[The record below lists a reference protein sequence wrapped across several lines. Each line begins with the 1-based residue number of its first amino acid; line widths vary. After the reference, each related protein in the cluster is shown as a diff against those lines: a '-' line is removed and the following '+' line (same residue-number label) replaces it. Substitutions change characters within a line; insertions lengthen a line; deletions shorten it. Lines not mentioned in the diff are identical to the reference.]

1 MLHERNN
8 FVNRTFKYLFEK
20 PGGAVLKMEGK
31 QCGRIRRRGRRT
43 AWILPRLWK
52 IRREAHPDTATA
64 RRGRRIRGRILNGGI
79 VEYARCRTSH
89 TVALEDETYCYC
101 TLESAMPF
109 AEYLPY
115 AKREQERAKA
125 ARSIEEDAADTGD
138 LLFISTLPWLSHTA
152 LVQPVPAPADSN
164 PRITWGRFY
173 AEGEKTLLPVSVLC
187 NHALVDGLHIAAFY
201 RRLEAEMAALC
212 AQP

>member
-20 PGGAVLKMEGK
+20 SW
-31 QCGRIRRRGRRT
+31 RRGRAAR
-43 AWILPRLWK
+43 AANRVPEF
-52 IRREAHPDTATA
+52 RR
-64 RRGRRIRGRILNGGI
+64 RILNGEI

-138 LLFISTLPWLSHTA
+138 LLFISTLPWLSYTA
-152 LVQPVPAPADSN
+152 LVQPVPVPADSN
-164 PRITWGRFY
+164 PRINLGQVLHGGGENAAARFRAVQPCAGGRL
-173 AEGEKTLLPVSVLC
+173 AHRGVLPAARGGDGGAVRAAVRRGGPVGIVLHFFC
-187 NHALVDGLHIAAFY
+187 DLFTFWHCFF
-201 RRLEAEMAALC
+201 AALC
-212 AQP
+212 III

>member
-20 PGGAVLKMEGK
+20 SW
-31 QCGRIRRRGRRT
+31 RRGRAAR
-43 AWILPRLWK
+43 AANRVPEF
-52 IRREAHPDTATA
+52 RR
-64 RRGRRIRGRILNGGI
+64 RILNGGI

-125 ARSIEEDAADTGD
+125 ARSRKARR
-138 LLFISTLPWLSHTA
+138 P
-152 LVQPVPAPADSN
+152 
-164 PRITWGRFY
+164 GR
-173 AEGEKTLLPVSVLC
+173 
-187 NHALVDGLHIAAFY
+187 HRAAFFLRFIY
-201 RRLEAEMAALC
+201 ILALFFCGALHYNIKSRL
-212 AQP
+212 

>member
-1 MLHERNN
+1 
-8 FVNRTFKYLFEK
+8 
-20 PGGAVLKMEGK
+20 
-31 QCGRIRRRGRRT
+31 
-43 AWILPRLWK
+43 
-52 IRREAHPDTATA
+52 
-64 RRGRRIRGRILNGGI
+64 
-79 VEYARCRTSH
+79 
-89 TVALEDETYCYC
+89 
-101 TLESAMPF
+101 MPF

-138 LLFISTLPWLSHTA
+138 LLFISTLHWLSYTA

>member
-20 PGGAVLKMEGK
+20 SWR
-31 QCGRIRRRGRRT
+31 CGRAARAANRVPEFRR
-43 AWILPRLWK
+43 
-52 IRREAHPDTATA
+52 
-64 RRGRRIRGRILNGGI
+64 RILNGGI

-125 ARSIEEDAADTGD
+125 ARSIEEDAADTGGRPAVHLHAALA
-138 LLFISTLPWLSHTA
+138 LLHRARAARAGAGRQQPAHHLGQVLHGGGESAAARFRA
-152 LVQPVPAPADSN
+152 VQPCAGGRLAHRGVLPAARGGDGGAV
-164 PRITWGRFY
+164 RAAVRRG
-173 AEGEKTLLPVSVLC
+173 GPVGIVLHFFC
-187 NHALVDGLHIAAFY
+187 DLFTFWHCFF
-201 RRLEAEMAALC
+201 AALC
-212 AQP
+212 III

>member
-1 MLHERNN
+1 MPE
-8 FVNRTFKYLFEK
+8 F
-20 PGGAVLKMEGK
+20 
-31 QCGRIRRRGRRT
+31 RR
-43 AWILPRLWK
+43 
-52 IRREAHPDTATA
+52 
-64 RRGRRIRGRILNGGI
+64 RILNGGI

-138 LLFISTLPWLSHTA
+138 LLFISTLPWLSYTA

-187 NHALVDGLHIAAFY
+187 NHALVDGLHIAALY
-201 RRLEAEMAALC
+201 RGVLPAARGGDGGAVHAAVRRGGPVGIVLHFFCDLFTFWHCFFAALC
-212 AQP
+212 III

>member
-1 MLHERNN
+1 MPE
-8 FVNRTFKYLFEK
+8 F
-20 PGGAVLKMEGK
+20 
-31 QCGRIRRRGRRT
+31 RR
-43 AWILPRLWK
+43 
-52 IRREAHPDTATA
+52 
-64 RRGRRIRGRILNGGI
+64 RILNGGI

-138 LLFISTLPWLSHTA
+138 LLFVSTLPWLSYTA
-152 LVQPVPAPADSN
+152 LVQPVPVPADSN

-173 AEGEKTLLPVSVLC
+173 TEGGENAAARFRAVQPCAGGRLAHRGVLPAARGGDGGAVRAAVRRGGPVGIVLHFFC
-187 NHALVDGLHIAAFY
+187 DLFTFWHCFF
-201 RRLEAEMAALC
+201 AALC
-212 AQP
+212 III

>member
-20 PGGAVLKMEGK
+20 SF
-31 QCGRIRRRGRRT
+31 RRGRAAR
-43 AWILPRLWK
+43 AANRVPEF
-52 IRREAHPDTATA
+52 RR
-64 RRGRRIRGRILNGGI
+64 RILNGGI

-115 AKREQERAKA
+115 AKREQERAKT
-125 ARSIEEDAADTGD
+125 ARSRKARR
-138 LLFISTLPWLSHTA
+138 P
-152 LVQPVPAPADSN
+152 
-164 PRITWGRFY
+164 GR
-173 AEGEKTLLPVSVLC
+173 
-187 NHALVDGLHIAAFY
+187 HRAAFFLRFIY
-201 RRLEAEMAALC
+201 ILALFFC
-212 AQP
+212 GALHYNIKSFQYNLYWKLSYLKL

>member
-20 PGGAVLKMEGK
+20 SFR
-31 QCGRIRRRGRRT
+31 CGRAARDVLTNRAANRVPEFRR
-43 AWILPRLWK
+43 
-52 IRREAHPDTATA
+52 
-64 RRGRRIRGRILNGGI
+64 RILNGGI

-125 ARSIEEDAADTGD
+125 ARSRKARR
-138 LLFISTLPWLSHTA
+138 P
-152 LVQPVPAPADSN
+152 
-164 PRITWGRFY
+164 GR
-173 AEGEKTLLPVSVLC
+173 
-187 NHALVDGLHIAAFY
+187 HRAAFFLRFIY
-201 RRLEAEMAALC
+201 ILALFFCGALHYNIKSRL
-212 AQP
+212 

>member
-20 PGGAVLKMEGK
+20 SF
-31 QCGRIRRRGRRT
+31 RRGRAAR
-43 AWILPRLWK
+43 AANRVPEF
-52 IRREAHPDTATA
+52 RR
-64 RRGRRIRGRILNGGI
+64 RILNGGI

-89 TVALEDETYCYC
+89 TVALEDETYCCC

-109 AEYLPY
+109 AEYLPC

-125 ARSIEEDAADTGD
+125 ACSIEEDAADTGD
-138 LLFISTLPWLSHTA
+138 LLFISTLPWLSYTA

-164 PRITWGRFY
+164 PRITWGGFY

-201 RRLEAEMAALC
+201 RRLEAEMAALY